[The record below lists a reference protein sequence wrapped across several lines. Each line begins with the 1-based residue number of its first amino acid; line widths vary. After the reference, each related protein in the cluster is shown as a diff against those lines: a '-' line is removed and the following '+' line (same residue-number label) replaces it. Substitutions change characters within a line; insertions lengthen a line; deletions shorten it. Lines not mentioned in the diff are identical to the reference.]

1 MTELPAWTWPSP
13 SPVQEAISTPIKLD
27 LPFYEDVWGYWNGNR
42 LQQHYAST
50 STYSDAPYSRAVL
63 FFRGRS
69 VTYYAD
75 QGNFSQAAVSID
87 GQAEDFVNLTS
98 STPMYKQ
105 PVWSKNLTEGDHQ
118 LVIRHA
124 GPPNTNIMIDYVS
137 FLSGDGAVSTSAG
150 LAASS
155 VANTAVTVNCTDPR
169 MIYTPNWRPVEDGMF
184 YARRSLLTQ
193 SSGASAQFTFNGT
206 AIWYFTDTNSD
217 HAQLRIR
224 IDDDEEGQIVRGYS
238 LNPLVQRL
246 VWSKTDLPPGTHTIN
261 ITHDDSD
268 GKYATLDFF
277 RYVESAG
284 TEPYAKTGGLTV
296 GAIVGI
302 VIAGLFLLG
311 ILYCIAIR
319 WAVPR
324 SRTDRDSDAP
334 PSYHAANSNSQSS
347 ISSSQ
352 RPDFITTPHMTHLGD
367 PRIVPSP
374 APFTTRQATP
384 EPAELVLDTP
394 AQRYR
399 DSARL
404 LLAGNRAS
412 HGSSIGASNRLRSA
426 STPDL
431 HAKIPSNPP
440 SYQGH
445 T

>member
-1 MTELPAWTWPSP
+1 MEPQYGTLP
-13 SPVQEAISTPIKLD
+13 TPI
-27 LPFYEDVWGYWNGNR
+27 
-42 LQQHYAST
+42 A
-50 STYSDAPYSRAVL
+50 
-63 FFRGRS
+63 
-69 VTYYAD
+69 
-75 QGNFSQAAVSID
+75 I
-87 GQAEDFVNLTS
+87 
-98 STPMYKQ
+98 
-105 PVWSKNLTEGDHQ
+105 
-118 LVIRHA
+118 
-124 GPPNTNIMIDYVS
+124 
-137 FLSGDGAVSTSAG
+137 
-150 LAASS
+150 
-155 VANTAVTVNCTDPR
+155 
-169 MIYTPNWRPVEDGMF
+169 TPNFEFELMTMRKGDC
-184 YARRSLLTQ
+184 S
-193 SSGASAQFTFNGT
+193 
-206 AIWYFTDTNSD
+206 
-217 HAQLRIR
+217 
-224 IDDDEEGQIVRGYS
+224 GYS

-426 STPDL
+426 STPIYTQRYL
-431 HAKIPSNPP
+431 VILPP
-440 SYQGH
+440 TKVTPNYFL
-445 T
+445 

>member
-1 MTELPAWTWPSP
+1 
-13 SPVQEAISTPIKLD
+13 
-27 LPFYEDVWGYWNGNR
+27 
-42 LQQHYAST
+42 
-50 STYSDAPYSRAVL
+50 
-63 FFRGRS
+63 
-69 VTYYAD
+69 
-75 QGNFSQAAVSID
+75 
-87 GQAEDFVNLTS
+87 
-98 STPMYKQ
+98 
-105 PVWSKNLTEGDHQ
+105 
-118 LVIRHA
+118 
-124 GPPNTNIMIDYVS
+124 
-137 FLSGDGAVSTSAG
+137 
-150 LAASS
+150 
-155 VANTAVTVNCTDPR
+155 
-169 MIYTPNWRPVEDGMF
+169 MF

-224 IDDDEEGQIVRGYS
+224 IDDDEEGEIVRGYS

-384 EPAELVLDTP
+384 EPAEVVLDTP

>member
-169 MIYTPNWRPVEDGMF
+169 MIYTPNWRPDGMF

-302 VIAGLFLLG
+302 VIA
-311 ILYCIAIR
+311 
-319 WAVPR
+319 VPR

-384 EPAELVLDTP
+384 EPAEVVLDTP